1 MAHPAAGTWYARL
14 AVNTAEPRDQ
24 RPVDPPV
31 PALADVELYDGT
43 RALLKVNVVAAARG
57 LVCIAQPAEGR
68 DTWHAWVRASDVR
81 RR

>member
-14 AVNTAEPRDQ
+14 AVNTGEPRDQ

-31 PALADVELYDGT
+31 PALADVELYDGS
-43 RALLKVNVVAAARG
+43 RALLEIDVVAAARG
-57 LVCIAQPAEGR
+57 LVCIAQPVEGR
-68 DTWHAWVRASDVR
+68 GLWFAWVGAADVR